1 MNGLQQVTYIGNR
14 KSQEW
19 KDRIENEIQKLRKNQ
34 QNEQLGKDIL
44 GKGNRNSQDSGVK
57 ELDCEGKLMKDMWLE
72 QNRPEEALS

>member
-1 MNGLQQVTYIGNR
+1 MIGLQQVTYIGNR

-57 ELDCEGKLMKDMWLE
+57 ELDLRG
-72 QNRPEEALS
+72 N

>member
-57 ELDCEGKLMKDMWLE
+57 EFDLRG
-72 QNRPEEALS
+72 N

>member
-57 ELDCEGKLMKDMWLE
+57 ELDLRG
-72 QNRPEEALS
+72 N

>member
-44 GKGNRNSQDSGVK
+44 GKGNRNSQDSVVK
-57 ELDCEGKLMKDMWLE
+57 ELDLRG
-72 QNRPEEALS
+72 N

>member
-57 ELDCEGKLMKDMWLE
+57 ERDLRG
-72 QNRPEEALS
+72 N